1 MTQGGKYVWQ
11 PMQFVKQERGTR
23 IIGYLGSFRL
33 SVEPS
38 WWLTKARATVALDG
52 TSMAEQQPR

>member
-11 PMQFVKQERGTR
+11 PMRFVKRGRGTR
-23 IIGYLGSFRL
+23 IIGYLGSVRL

-38 WWLTKARATVALDG
+38 WWLTKAGATGALDG
-52 TSMAEQQPR
+52 TSVAEQQPR